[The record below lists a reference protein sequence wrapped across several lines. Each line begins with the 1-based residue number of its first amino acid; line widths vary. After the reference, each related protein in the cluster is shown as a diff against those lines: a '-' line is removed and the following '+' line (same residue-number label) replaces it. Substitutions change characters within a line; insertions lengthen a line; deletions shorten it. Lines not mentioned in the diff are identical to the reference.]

1 MISSIAWVPKGVAD
15 PSPKKYELS
24 SAEQE
29 LVRMMEAQGLT
40 EGDGDETEQNAE
52 EEIEEEEE
60 DEEEEKVS
68 PTKKN
73 KKKEETPHHGLPADL
88 RMDEYSSDEDENDE
102 AVQGVAL
109 GSLLMEKEEEASEED
124 PEKDTGNNDE
134 KMGSDSSDDD
144 DDDDD
149 LDDIP
154 DTREYEP
161 INVEGL
167 ESMGFSQVGSNAPM
181 YMDGD
186 EEFDDDDSEADDVR
200 LNEND
205 AIIVVAKT
213 EEVSD
218 RGFMVPN
225 NWKNCSVLSRLNK
238 KFYRIL
244 LRWKFMFMSSI
255 LVICSC
261 ITMFHCR
268 HFRCVWPTVTLVH
281 RDRLVI
287 FVLSECFPLVLKFGI
302 LTY

>member
-1 MISSIAWVPKGVAD
+1 MISSIEWVPKGVAD

-24 SAEQE
+24 HAEQE

-40 EGDGDETEQNAE
+40 GGEGGETEQTAE
-52 EEIEEEEE
+52 DEVEEEEE
-60 DEEEEKVS
+60 EEVS
-68 PTKKN
+68 PAKNN
-73 KKKEETPHHGLPADL
+73 KKKEETAHHGLPADL

-109 GSLLMEKEEEASEED
+109 GSLLMEKEEEASDED
-124 PEKDTGNNDE
+124 PEKETENNDE
-134 KMGSDSSDDD
+134 EKMDSDSSDDD

-167 ESMGFSQVGSNAPM
+167 ESMGFHQAGSNAPM

-186 EEFDDDDSEADDVR
+186 EEFDDDDSEADDIR

-205 AIIVVAKT
+205 AIVVVAKT

-218 RGFMVPN
+218 RRFWVPIG
-225 NWKNCSVLSRLNK
+225 
-238 KFYRIL
+238 RI
-244 LRWKFMFMSSI
+244 
-255 LVICSC
+255 V
-261 ITMFHCR
+261 
-268 HFRCVWPTVTLVH
+268 
-281 RDRLVI
+281 
-287 FVLSECFPLVLKFGI
+287 
-302 LTY
+302 